1 MVDTSEIRTAVQVT
15 KVIGELA
22 AKAVAAEDAQQ
33 SMHFAQA
40 AFNMAHVRA
49 LLKTSR

>member
-1 MVDTSEIRTAVQVT
+1 MVDSNEFKTAIEVT
-15 KVIGELA
+15 KVIGDLA

-40 AFNMAHVRA
+40 ALNMAHVRA
-49 LLKTSR
+49 LLNTSR